1 MWKIAE
7 NGNSVKPETF
17 DTTSSKKWNY
27 IRKEFELIEA
37 TDDMPEHWKWLENKI
52 SKEDWETYQNVM
64 EHGQALDDVYDALTE
79 LAEIIVG
86 V

>member
-1 MWKIAE
+1 MWRTAE
-7 NGNSVKPETF
+7 NGSSVKPAEL
-17 DTTSSKKWNY
+17 DTTSSNVWNY
-27 IRKEFELIEA
+27 IRKDFVLVPA
-37 TDDMPEHWKWLENKI
+37 DDERPEHWQWLENKI